1 MRVADDPDA
10 MVPAFRLAVALGD
23 GPQLAASIAHLEHWA
38 DAVAVVVLDDS
49 ATADVLVTPR
59 RPVRLQ
65 AAKDIATRC
74 PRYAPASFK
83 PLA

>member
-1 MRVADDPDA
+1 VADDPDA
-10 MVPAFRLAVALGD
+10 MVPAFRLAVARGD

-38 DAVAVVVLDDS
+38 DAVAVAVPGYIVTGLV
-49 ATADVLVTPR
+49 VLVTPR

-65 AAKDIATRC
+65 AARDIATTC
-74 PRYAPASFK
+74 PRYVPASFK

>member
-1 MRVADDPDA
+1 

-59 RPVRLQ
+59 RAVRLQ
-65 AAKDIATRC
+65 AAEDIATTC
-74 PRYAPASFK
+74 PRYVADSFK
-83 PLA
+83 VLG